1 MQQRPIRKKELH
13 PFSMH
18 ENCRCKSWNRP
29 AMTPVPSEA
38 GRSMTLA
45 APKMPS
51 NLCGKEKLRVSG
63 TVIRC
68 FFPSATC
75 TRELQVQQA
84 LQHAVIG
91 SIQPGR
97 LHMLAACPKLPPPP
111 PESCARLVLL
121 LNVTLRATHAAPT
134 KVGDLKSP
142 TSLHEYGNWD
152 MSSKHSRVSF

>member
-1 MQQRPIRKKELH
+1 MQQMPIRKKELH
-13 PFSMH
+13 PFSCVKI
-18 ENCRCKSWNRP
+18 CRCKSWNRP

-84 LQHAVIG
+84 LQHAIIG

-97 LHMLAACPKLPPPP
+97 LHMLAACPKLPPQ
-111 PESCARLVLL
+111 ESCARLVPL
-121 LNVTLRATHAAPT
+121 LNATLCATHAAPT

-152 MSSKHSRVSF
+152 MSSNNSRVSF